1 MKDVRSR
8 MANPW
13 MRLQP
18 FWYCEFGKRLDVVK
32 ALSDL
37 RVELSEV
44 FGDWDFVSWLHT
56 PKTASRN
63 DISFVS
69 SAQAMS
75 FFLNMVGLT
84 ATILFGLGQQRHGY
98 RICCYR
104 RLYYQFSWLY
114 ERLILLHGE
123 CHGIKL
129 RQQFRSKDCYL
140 VFDVED
146 HNTMVADIA
155 TQKPPS
161 VAGPA
166 I

>member
-1 MKDVRSR
+1 

-13 MRLQP
+13 MRPQP
-18 FWYCEFGKRLDVVK
+18 FWYCELGKRLDVVK